1 MVEAKVPKT
10 KTFAKAPALAS
21 LALLCD
27 VPWMCHVSCCD
38 VKKMHGMLCLN
49 YVYIYTIYLHHLS
62 TLNLSTL
69 NLSTLNLSTLC
80 VGLFRWRITGG
91 GVPVLK
97 YAARCND
104 LKQLPLIFKQ
114 KSTDQLASLH
124 HGPWPVLSIVQKHP
138 KDCAVGASPGKKSA
152 KIALLVL
159 SYTAR
164 PIPISR

>member
-1 MVEAKVPKT
+1 MSK
-10 KTFAKAPALAS
+10 
-21 LALLCD
+21 
-27 VPWMCHVSCCD
+27 
-38 VKKMHGMLCLN
+38 LCLH
-49 YVYIYTIYLHHLS
+49 LHHLS
-62 TLNLSTL
+62 TPSIYTE
-69 NLSTLNLSTLC
+69 SIYILC
-80 VGLFRWRITGG
+80 WLVPMKDNGRWRASAQICCTMQWLEA
-91 GVPVLK
+91 V
-97 YAARCND
+97 AFD
-104 LKQLPLIFKQ
+104 LQAQ